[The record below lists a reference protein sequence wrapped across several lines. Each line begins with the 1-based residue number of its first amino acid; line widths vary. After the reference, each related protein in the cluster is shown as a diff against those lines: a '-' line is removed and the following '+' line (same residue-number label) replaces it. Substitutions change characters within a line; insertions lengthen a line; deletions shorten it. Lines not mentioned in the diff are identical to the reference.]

1 MMNYI
6 IERADFIKDEDLK
19 KKYSQD
25 FKPIPQLERNGEVKL
40 LKADETVLSFDEF
53 VKRKKKS

>member
-19 KKYSQD
+19 KKYSQEI
-25 FKPIPQLERNGEVKL
+25 KPIPQLERNGEVKL
-40 LKADETVLSFDEF
+40 LKADEKVLSFDEF